1 MSHGLRHVITRM
13 SFLLPA
19 LLLLLLSGP
28 AWAQDPGIR
37 AIDSPD
43 FKLGVGWTF
52 R

>member
-1 MSHGLRHVITRM
+1 MSHGVRHLITRM
-13 SFLLPA
+13 SFLPA
-19 LLLLLLSGP
+19 LLLLLSGP

-37 AIDSPD
+37 AIGSPD